1 MALTPAELIP
11 GKNAIK
17 IFENMRDVQ
26 ASLVWAKWRED
37 ETIAKVRVLG
47 NQANKFVVANSNSI
61 NS

>member
-37 ETIAKVRVLG
+37 ETIATVRVLG
-47 NQANKFVVANSNSI
+47 NQDNKFVVANSNSS